1 MRAAGAIDLPPA
13 RRAEV
18 QSIHRSLIA
27 PLHQALAAMGD
38 VDPGQLARYVWGVV
52 EVAISRIESG
62 ECDSDDEIATVL
74 EFVHG
79 GPVRSITAR
88 N

>member
-1 MRAAGAIDLPPA
+1 MRAVGADDLPPA

-18 QSIHRSLIA
+18 QLMHRSLIA
-27 PLHQALAAMGD
+27 PLHEALAALGD

-52 EVAISRIESG
+52 EVASSRIESG
-62 ECDSDDEIATVL
+62 ECVSDDEIATVL

-79 GPVRSITAR
+79 GPARSITVR

>member
-1 MRAAGAIDLPPA
+1 M
-13 RRAEV
+13 
-18 QSIHRSLIA
+18 HRSLIA
-27 PLHQALAAMGD
+27 PLHEALAAMGD

-52 EVAISRIESG
+52 EVSIARIESG
-62 ECDSDDEIATVL
+62 ECDTDHEIATVL

-79 GPVRSITAR
+79 GLVSAITAR